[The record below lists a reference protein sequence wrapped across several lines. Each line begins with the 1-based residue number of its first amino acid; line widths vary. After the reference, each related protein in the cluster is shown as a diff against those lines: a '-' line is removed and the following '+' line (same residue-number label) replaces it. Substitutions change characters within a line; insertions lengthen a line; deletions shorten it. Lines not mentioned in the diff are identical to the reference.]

1 MISFHDKSNGKCWK
15 KIECCKKLDLVLEG
29 RSPFKIF
36 ITFAASALQI
46 ITIKG

>member
-1 MISFHDKSNGKCWK
+1 ML
-15 KIECCKKLDLVLEG
+15 EKKLNVAKKKNDLVLEE

-46 ITIKG
+46 ITIKGWP